1 MNHPH
6 EALLHDFVDDELGAP
21 ERARV
26 ADHLAECPA
35 CRAVVSPILGLRR
48 EARRA
53 FDAPDAA
60 RTPAPPDLWE
70 RVEARIAS
78 PPSPTAGRHSA
89 RPTGR
94 SRGRWPGR
102 RPSRARPRAAWAA
115 AVVLLAGFS
124 FSLAYY
130 LARPEEGGR
139 GASPLPSAVAVP
151 DAGHGAGGAA
161 SIVRA
166 YDPVLAEME
175 RLLEEGRG
183 RLLPETIATLEESL
197 RIIDGAIGEVQDALA
212 SDPGHPGV
220 LRSLEGAY
228 QAKLRLLRQAVVLAP
243 PEG

>member
-1 MNHPH
+1 MNDPD
-6 EALLHDFVDDELGAP
+6 EALLHDFVDGELGAP

-35 CRAVVSPILGLRR
+35 SRAVLSPILELRR
-48 EARRA
+48 EARRV
-53 FDAPDAA
+53 FGAPDAA
-60 RTPAPPDLWE
+60 QTPAPPDLWE
-70 RVEARIAS
+70 RIEARIAS
-78 PPSPTAGRHSA
+78 PPLRTAGRELA
-89 RPTGR
+89 RPAGR

-102 RPSRARPRAAWAA
+102 RPSRVRPRAAAAA

-124 FSLAYY
+124 LSLAYY
-130 LARPEEGGR
+130 GVRPEEGER
-139 GASPLPSAVAVP
+139 GAPPLPSAVAAS
-151 DAGHGAGGAA
+151 DAGAGGGGAA
-161 SIVRA
+161 SIVGA